1 MVDEDTQVTDQL
13 RPFNCV
19 GACGG
24 AGMNGS
30 DQGAIDVWTSPTREG
45 DKLCLI
51 MVTFEARAS
60 EPFSDLLKAVGD

>member
-13 RPFNCV
+13 GPFNCI

-24 AGMNGS
+24 ARMDGG
-30 DQGAIDVWTSPTREG
+30 DQGAVDVWTSPTREG
-45 DKLCLI
+45 DKLRLI
-51 MVTFEARAS
+51 MVAFEARAS